1 MPPTVVVSG
10 GASARTRGE
19 KAAPRAAVPTIV
31 LVLLRKSLRANEV
44 GISFLSSVES
54 LFILVLLINKFAE
67 RSTSELYRSVGIEC
81 SSDDLKNQSSDCQT
95 APHVSDSPFSEPF
108 GESEPQAR

>member
-1 MPPTVVVSG
+1 MPPTVVVSEG
-10 GASARTRGE
+10 SSARTRGE

-54 LFILVLLINKFAE
+54 LFILVLLINKFA
-67 RSTSELYRSVGIEC
+67 SDQCLNCTDRSVL
-81 SSDDLKNQSSDCQT
+81 SVPVMT
-95 APHVSDSPFSEPF
+95 
-108 GESEPQAR
+108 

>member
-54 LFILVLLINKFAE
+54 LFILVLLINKFA
-67 RSTSELYRSVGIEC
+67 SDQCLNCTDRSVL
-81 SSDDLKNQSSDCQT
+81 SVPVMT
-95 APHVSDSPFSEPF
+95 
-108 GESEPQAR
+108 